1 MPSFHVDENTYIAC
15 LLIIHRTL
23 LLTAGNMNASVFQ
36 SYAMPTHVQ
45 TIMNY
50 VTPVPII
57 STTTTSYLPIPTELT
72 EYYSRL
78 SSIKSNLPIFFKTQ
92 IPHIGHNNSS
102 TYLIDKLPNHTVG
115 DNITVFTP
123 EDIDSPFKT
132 IQPEPPLVINNVD
145 WSTSHSNSPIL
156 SNHFKNLQL
165 ITPAPISNIDFERH
179 KPLNI
184 ITSDGKL
191 HDVFHNFKDGVNGK
205 INILNS
211 HDSFVKHINDNPSVK
226 NVPLS
231 QIHNLNYFLPTNGKE
246 QMKNSGFINKD
257 SYKSTQNY
265 FQPKVQTNKII
276 THFNSQGP
284 QNIYSKQINNLNHD
298 FHNIPEKLTTVMKTK
313 DLKTAGTNDYLS
325 TLWRKNTEK
334 HLLNKEPNP
343 YETVLLRVPN
353 TQSEIKS
360 TFVPSAKD
368 IPRIS
373 TKTYSTLDLERLLNN
388 MELETEV
395 NRNLGRSADKSR
407 GTVALG
413 Q

>member
-1 MPSFHVDENTYIAC
+1 
-15 LLIIHRTL
+15 
-23 LLTAGNMNASVFQ
+23 MNASVFQ

-57 STTTTSYLPIPTELT
+57 STTTTSYLPIPTEPT

-78 SSIKSNLPIFFKTQ
+78 SSIKSNLSIFFKTQ

-102 TYLIDKLPNHTVG
+102 TYLIDKLPNHIVG

-145 WSTSHSNSPIL
+145 WSTSHSNSPVL

-165 ITPAPISNIDFERH
+165 ITPAPISNIDYEHH

-211 HDSFVKHINDNPSVK
+211 HDSFVKHINNNPSVK
-226 NVPLS
+226 NIPLS
-231 QIHNLNYFLPTNGKE
+231 QIHNLNYVLPTNGKE
-246 QMKNSGFINKD
+246 QTKNSGFIHNDRSKNF
-257 SYKSTQNY
+257 KE
-265 FQPKVQTNKII
+265 KIC
-276 THFNSQGP
+276 
-284 QNIYSKQINNLNHD
+284 
-298 FHNIPEKLTTVMKTK
+298 
-313 DLKTAGTNDYLS
+313 
-325 TLWRKNTEK
+325 
-334 HLLNKEPNP
+334 
-343 YETVLLRVPN
+343 
-353 TQSEIKS
+353 
-360 TFVPSAKD
+360 
-368 IPRIS
+368 
-373 TKTYSTLDLERLLNN
+373 
-388 MELETEV
+388 
-395 NRNLGRSADKSR
+395 
-407 GTVALG
+407 
-413 Q
+413 

>member
-1 MPSFHVDENTYIAC
+1 
-15 LLIIHRTL
+15 
-23 LLTAGNMNASVFQ
+23 MNASVFGQ
-36 SYAMPTHVQ
+36 TYAMPTHVQ

-50 VTPVPII
+50 VTPVPIV
-57 STTTTSYLPIPTELT
+57 STTTTSYLPIPTEPT

-78 SSIKSNLPIFFKTQ
+78 NSIKSNLPIFFKTQ

-102 TYLIDKLPNHTVG
+102 TYLIDKLPNHIVG

-165 ITPAPISNIDFERH
+165 ITPAPISNIDFEHH

-184 ITSDGKL
+184 ISSDGKL

-211 HDSFVKHINDNPSVK
+211 HDSFVKHINDNPSV
-226 NVPLS
+226 
-231 QIHNLNYFLPTNGKE
+231 HNLNYFLPTNGKE
-246 QMKNSGFINKD
+246 QTKNSGFINND
-257 SYKSTQNY
+257 PYKSTQNY

-284 QNIYSKQINNLNHD
+284 QTIYSKQINNLNHD

-313 DLKTAGTNDYLS
+313 DLKTAGTSDFKS

>member
-1 MPSFHVDENTYIAC
+1 MFANHS
-15 LLIIHRTL
+15 RTL

-57 STTTTSYLPIPTELT
+57 STTTTSYLPIPTEPT

-102 TYLIDKLPNHTVG
+102 TYLIDKLPNHIVG

-145 WSTSHSNSPIL
+145 WSTSHSNSPVL
-156 SNHFKNLQL
+156 SNHFKNLQR
-165 ITPAPISNIDFERH
+165 ITPAPISNIDYEYH

-191 HDVFHNFKDGVNGK
+191 HEVFHNFKDGVNGK

-211 HDSFVKHINDNPSVK
+211 HDSFVKHINNNPSVK

-231 QIHNLNYFLPTNGKE
+231 QIQNLNYFLPTNGKE
-246 QMKNSGFINKD
+246 QTKNSGFIHND
-257 SYKSTQNY
+257 PYKSAQNY
-265 FQPKVQTNKII
+265 FQPKLQTNKII
-276 THFNSQGP
+276 THFKSQGP
-284 QNIYSKQINNLNHD
+284 QNINSNQLNNLNHD
-298 FHNIPEKLTTVMKTK
+298 LNNTPEKLTTVMKTK
-313 DLKTAGTNDYLS
+313 DLKTAGTSDFKS

-353 TQSEIKS
+353 TKSEIKS

-373 TKTYSTLDLERLLNN
+373 TKAYSTLDLERLLNN